1 MESKID
7 YEVSDEQLVF
17 MINENSEDAKDALYE
32 KYSAMIHK
40 ELNAVKRSA
49 YALGI
54 EWQDLFQ
61 EAMLGFSTGVST
73 YNGEHDAKFSTYA
86 TMCVRR
92 RLLNIIEKNSTAKKF
107 ASVKA
112 IPLDNLNDRE
122 SGKLFI
128 KEIPGKEPLNKV
140 IIEEDLTQVKINLND
155 KLSDDERAIIDYATD
170 GMKPEEIAKIFGKT
184 PKQVYNILYRARKK
198 IKP

>member
-61 EAMLGFSTGVST
+61 EAMLGFSNAVSS
-73 YNGEHDAKFSTYA
+73 YNEERNAKFNTYA
-86 TMCVRR
+86 TMCVHR
-92 RLLNIIEKNSTAKKF
+92 RLLNCIEKNSTIKRFVSNA
-107 ASVKA
+107 ALP
-112 IPLDNLNDRE
+112 ITDEYDNEN
-122 SGKLFI
+122 GKIYI
-128 KEIPGKEPLNKV
+128 KDVSGKEPLNK
-140 IIEEDLTQVKINLND
+140 IIIDEDLNQVKLNLYD
-155 KLSDDERAIIDYATD
+155 KLSYEERVIIDYATN
-170 GMKPEEIAKIFGKT
+170 GMKPDAIAKITGKS